1 MKNDGFLIKI
11 DKISKKL
18 TKTES
23 LKKLFFIIFV
33 QVYKNKTFYKNNWK
47 FYIKYSKMITINLI
61 KLFYK
66 GDMEMNKQELVA
78 AMAAKANLSKKD
90 AEAALVAFVGSVE
103 DALKKGEKVQLVGF
117 GSFEVRERAART
129 GRNPQTGAEMKIA
142 AAKVPTFKA
151 GSSLK
156 ELINK

>member
-23 LKKLFFIIFV
+23 LKKLFLIIFV

-78 AMAAKANLSKKD
+78 AMAAKANLSKK
-90 AEAALVAFVGSVE
+90 
-103 DALKKGEKVQLVGF
+103 
-117 GSFEVRERAART
+117 
-129 GRNPQTGAEMKIA
+129 GRR
-142 AAKVPTFKA
+142 
-151 GSSLK
+151 SSSGCICRFCRRCT
-156 ELINK
+156 EEG